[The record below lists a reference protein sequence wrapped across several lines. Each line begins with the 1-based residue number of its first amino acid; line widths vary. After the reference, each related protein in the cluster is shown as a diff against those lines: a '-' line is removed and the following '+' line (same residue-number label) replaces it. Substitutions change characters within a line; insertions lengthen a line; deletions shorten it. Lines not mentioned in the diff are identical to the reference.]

1 MVLLPDITITC
12 MNVETMTYYSI
23 LHKHIF
29 RHKRIKASIF
39 PWSFHELYLQIV
51 DINMDIACGQE
62 TQGYVLNTQFSVF
75 LHLKISSSEKR
86 FRWK

>member
-1 MVLLPDITITC
+1 

-39 PWSFHELYLQIV
+39 PWSFRELYLQIV

>member
-1 MVLLPDITITC
+1 MAP
-12 MNVETMTYYSI
+12 
-23 LHKHIF
+23 
-29 RHKRIKASIF
+29 IF

-75 LHLKISSSEKR
+75 LHLKVSSSEKR
-86 FRWK
+86 FR